1 MSLENESILEMIE
14 KTIQSWKEAGSH
26 PGEMVYEFTNLLQ
39 LLEHFDMD
47 KIEVSNWVKN
57 LSSTIDL
64 PLIFSIP
71 SNDLTRALLMLYK
84 PLSWSSDSIIEW
96 EICVEEYYGERY
108 GQHIDWID

>member
-1 MSLENESILEMIE
+1 
-14 KTIQSWKEAGSH
+14 
-26 PGEMVYEFTNLLQ
+26 MVYEFTNLLQ